1 MKAFVVGR
9 YGSSDGVQMREVPE
23 PGVGAHDVLVEVRAA
38 SVNLLD
44 AKIRDGEFKQILPYR
59 VPFVLGHDVAGVV
72 VRAGP
77 AVRSFAPGDE
87 VYARPGQDHIGTF
100 AELAAVHQDDL
111 ARKPATLTMEESAAL
126 PLVALTAWQALVER
140 ADLRPGQ
147 KILIHAGS
155 GGVGTIAIQL
165 AKHLGAHV
173 ATTTGTANTGWV
185 KNLGADVVID
195 YKREDFETIVRG
207 YDVVLD
213 SLGGQTL
220 EKSLRVLRPGGI
232 AIGLA
237 GPPDP
242 AFARQIGANPV
253 VRLATVLLSARTRL
267 RARRRHVRYSFL
279 FMKASGEQLRAIA
292 ALADAGTIRPVIDR
306 VFPFGSAKDAMAYV
320 ESGRAKGKVVVTMAD
335 LAADPPGHA
344 ASRHVIT
351 FDNRGVGATTG
362 TTPDTIQAM
371 AADAVTF
378 IRALGL
384 NQVDLLGFS
393 MGGMIAQVI
402 AQDEPQLVRKLILAG
417 TGPAGGEGIK
427 NVTRISNL
435 DTIRALLT
443 FTDPKQFL
451 FFTRTPNGR
460 RAGQEFL
467 ARLKERTRDR
477 DKKIS
482 LRSYAAQLK
491 AIHRWGL
498 QQPSDLSVI
507 HQPVLVA
514 NGDSD
519 KMVPTKN
526 SADLARRLP
535 GSELVIYPDAGHGGI
550 FQFHAQFAQKALE
563 FLGR

>member
-1 MKAFVVGR
+1 VNNQQEAPYDVGTSYQDAPTR
-9 YGSSDGVQMREVPE
+9 TIAAGGV
-23 PGVGAHDVLVEVRAA
+23 
-38 SVNLLD
+38 
-44 AKIRDGEFKQILPYR
+44 
-59 VPFVLGHDVAGVV
+59 
-72 VRAGP
+72 
-77 AVRSFAPGDE
+77 
-87 VYARPGQDHIGTF
+87 TF
-100 AELAAVHQDDL
+100 AYRELGPTTGVPVIFLTHLAAVLDNWDP
-111 ARKPATLTMEESAAL
+111 R
-126 PLVALTAWQALVER
+126 
-140 ADLRPGQ
+140 
-147 KILIHAGS
+147 
-155 GGVGTIAIQL
+155 
-165 AKHLGAHV
+165 
-173 ATTTGTANTGWV
+173 
-185 KNLGADVVID
+185 VVD
-195 YKREDFETIVRG
+195 
-207 YDVVLD
+207 
-213 SLGGQTL
+213 
-220 EKSLRVLRPGGI
+220 GI
-232 AIGLA
+232 A
-237 GPPDP
+237 
-242 AFARQIGANPV
+242 AR
-253 VRLATVLLSARTRL
+253 
-267 RARRRHVRYSFL
+267 H
-279 FMKASGEQLRAIA
+279 
-292 ALADAGTIRPVIDR
+292 
-306 VFPFGSAKDAMAYV
+306 
-320 ESGRAKGKVVVTMAD
+320 
-335 LAADPPGHA
+335 
-344 ASRHVIT
+344 HVIT
-351 FDNRGVGATTG
+351 FDNRGVGASTG
-362 TTPDTIQAM
+362 TTPDTIRAM

-498 QQPSDLSVI
+498 AQPSDLSVI
-507 HQPVLVA
+507 HRPVLVA

-535 GSELVIYPDAGHGGI
+535 DSELMIYPDAGHGGI
-550 FQFHAQFAQKALE
+550 FQYHAQFVQKALE